1 MDFGSMNIQLVV
13 PKIPEV
19 SQLQHTM
26 TQQGAVHQAVE
37 TMRQKADDQL
47 KDMQVRAKEQAEDGR
62 IKGDSERES
71 SGYGGGGSSGRRQP
85 EEEEPAEKMAVDTF
99 RGHNIDIKF

>member
-19 SQLQHTM
+19 SQIQHTM
-26 TQQGAVHQAVE
+26 TQQGAVHHDFE
-37 TMRQKADDQL
+37 TMRLKADAQL
-47 KDMQVRAKEQAEDGR
+47 KEQQVRAREQAEDGR
-62 IKGDSERES
+62 IRDDSNHRNG
-71 SGYGGGGSSGRRQP
+71 GYSGGSSGGRRQA

-99 RGHNIDIKF
+99 RGHNIDIQF